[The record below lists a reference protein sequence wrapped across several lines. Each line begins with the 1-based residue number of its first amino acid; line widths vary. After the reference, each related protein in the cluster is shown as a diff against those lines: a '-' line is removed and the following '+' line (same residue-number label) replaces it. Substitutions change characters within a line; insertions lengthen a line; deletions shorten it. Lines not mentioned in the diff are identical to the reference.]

1 MKIKRS
7 PFQPPEEETLRE
19 FPTSTFILPTGCVA
33 YPANDIEL
41 ATSLW
46 RAIEGEMQ

>member
-1 MKIKRS
+1 MNPS
-7 PFQPPEEETLRE
+7 PFQPPPEEVERE

-41 ATSLW
+41 AIALWAAIQETSCH
-46 RAIEGEMQ
+46 R